1 MLKENQDKF
10 HQAEFFSTQQK
21 SIQGA
26 IYEDSIFNCLQGDID
41 DHVNSFIIENNLSRD
56 FSQINQG
63 RSNKIIISQVQQ
75 GENNED
81 QEDTETMSP
90 GSQKSQFQQQEL
102 PHQQIENQNQK
113 QNYQSR
119 TQAISKKEIEIENSF
134 VKNQFQDN
142 QSPIYDNQNTSQQT
156 LPKNADQQL
165 QNLKSFKSNHINH
178 QLSCT
183 SAQNFE
189 KAAKI
194 VRNVLNKSMNRV
206 ERINRHVLNFIQFLK
221 WRKKNRK
228 LQSLQLA
235 EKKIIKDIVFFQ
247 QNEIKTSTSLIR
259 LFSLQNFFGFKA
271 FFPVFMPTNS
281 VRIYWDILIV
291 FLTYLFVYLYS
302 IHMFFNLYESDSN
315 ELKNWFLL
323 IFIMF
328 LVDLLI
334 NLNTAYFDIDIIIT
348 KRNKIV
354 KKYITS
360 TDFFIDIICLLIV
373 GNKLISQILFI
384 PKNNLSLFVIN
395 FAIFFK
401 LNGIPNK
408 KDRISHLFILQENQ
422 KHILRLLNQLFN
434 VIGVA
439 HAVCLAWY
447 FLGVCEIQYGST
459 NSWLQKYNLNDME
472 YYEKYIYSLYW
483 SITTMTTADE
493 QKDRDQASENKILGI
508 LSTKLRNEITIE
520 INTRVLNNYL
530 LFKRNFS
537 TQTLRKLVFIM
548 EEVLVSP
555 NEILFE
561 QGDFQ
566 DQSIYLIEKGF
577 IEIYQLNPP
586 QLDIQAFNIFNNQR
600 VHILK
605 KLEKNNMFGEISFF
619 SGLSRSA
626 CARSLNLSTLY
637 KIDRMKFLN
646 LIKEN
651 QEDFERFKQIEEQIK
666 IQQDLQSI
674 LVECYIC
681 KNGGHITSNCPK
693 VHQLFD
699 KQFFIL
705 KNNFSVF
712 QDRDKFERNTKRR
725 RQNSIQSYQKNE
737 DICKLIKTNLRNL
750 NSQVEMMF
758 KTESDILSNFSDNQ
772 SNYSNQDLESS
783 QSNQSSVQEQ
793 ISNQSLKE
801 TSVKS
806 LQVDQN
812 QQISKRKSQIQTDRY
827 QKINSQFSQED
838 PNLSKINIKEA
849 TNSELYPYRSKSNN
863 NISEQSK
870 IITTSQQNISQRSI
884 SQEYQNEIIK
894 IDEQFEEN
902 LEKLKVQQNVQKS
915 FKFQTSQ
922 TSEKNLNPLIKFIN
936 NNLIPI
942 LSFQKSLNFTKQAEA
957 SHIENEIKNT
967 IDKFKSA
974 YYEELLQQTN
984 KQQIEQNKSIKSSEN
999 LLFSDNKIKTILKNQ
1014 NSVSFKQN
1022 TSLSKCNTI
1031 NTNTKTLEAQN
1042 SSFGLKRKKLSTSDQ
1057 KQFLTKQMTQKIQS
1071 QNQLFNLN
1079 KFKTITDS
1087 QLIQV
1092 DNFDKIQNFQKF
1104 FIHNNF
1110 NNIFRKQKQK
1120 RQNDNRK
1127 TKILIPKERRQNIF
1141 LSPLHQSNSKFLNNI
1156 IQKVHFMEISF
1167 QNYQPTYLSYGVSQ
1181 RGDRLYPKINKQF

>member
-483 SITTMTTADE
+483 SITTMTTVGYGDIAAANYIE
-493 QKDRDQASENKILGI
+493 ALFISIAMLLFSCVFAYSINNIGFILQ
-508 LSTKLRNEITIE
+508 EIE
-520 INTRVLNNYL
+520 KSAKELNDNINTIHR
-530 LFKRNFS
+530 
-537 TQTLRKLVFIM
+537 
-548 EEVLVSP
+548 
-555 NEILFE
+555 
-561 QGDFQ
+561 
-566 DQSIYLIEKGF
+566 
-577 IEIYQLNPP
+577 
-586 QLDIQAFNIFNNQR
+586 
-600 VHILK
+600 
-605 KLEKNNMFGEISFF
+605 
-619 SGLSRSA
+619 
-626 CARSLNLSTLY
+626 
-637 KIDRMKFLN
+637 
-646 LIKEN
+646 
-651 QEDFERFKQIEEQIK
+651 
-666 IQQDLQSI
+666 
-674 LVECYIC
+674 
-681 KNGGHITSNCPK
+681 
-693 VHQLFD
+693 
-699 KQFFIL
+699 
-705 KNNFSVF
+705 
-712 QDRDKFERNTKRR
+712 
-725 RQNSIQSYQKNE
+725 QSYQKNE